1 MTIAPNPTYRNIRK
15 NFYTDKASDTT
26 EIGTII
32 STMKAVT
39 DIHDNSL
46 IPTAPS
52 YDFSTGQITRETAGN
67 AQTAINPEYQYPGY
81 IYCDGSEYKIEDY
94 PALYKVIGNDYGGTS
109 RPGLELVNGG
119 SGYPTTGN
127 VTITFSAPTGNANDN
142 QTIEA
147 QLSINASG
155 VITAVITTALGKNYT
170 GDPTF
175 TLQNAGTGSGLQLK
189 FNFNANGE
197 LENIKPTNVFNYLG
211 EHLGTN
217 AKTLGTFMVPDL
229 KSRKILGY
237 GTVYGTGSPTA
248 GLLTLGAGAED
259 GVAKTGGKWLFDKT
273 AQGGYFSLGTITTT
287 DYGKVTDAVGTN
299 IAGTQTV
306 KVTMQNKRLQG
317 VPQHNHFVYH
327 TVAGSSVV
335 SLAGYS
341 GDRYLSEYTN
351 GNTRLFQFFPIGGIA
366 YEHKHALLKQPLTG
380 AGDVA
385 TYDILDFYPGA
396 EGTGSYKSNVP
407 TTNALSKSGG
417 TTNVNVAADT
427 LSLTSHGF
435 STGDEVTYFVGN
447 VIKDVSLSDINT
459 GNDTMTV
466 NNHSWTTGDKTTYG
480 QGVITFAIN
489 SGTTGSTPIDVTND
503 RIQITAH
510 GQATGTAIKYTS
522 TGGDAIE
529 GIQIGFTYYLRVVD
543 ANTIS
548 LHTTPGNAALGTPTI
563 DLTGIGTGLQ
573 TFTIEGTVAPPLI
586 NDQDYFVI
594 VVDTNTIKLAVNSTN
609 AIAGTAI
616 DITGVGTGIHTLSSP
631 GTAIT
636 PLVNANKYYIIK
648 LDNNTIK
655 LAASLVDSQGGNAI
669 NLLDT
674 GVGSFTLTRA
684 AASGEGYYFASG
696 GAGAGT
702 YEVVTNVPPPVFKKF
717 SSTSKVGGRQTT
729 TGGVPIIEYP
739 DGLITKGTPQTGTG
753 ITFPNNW
760 TTLVMTIT
768 GGGGSGSPGNQS
780 GNGGSA
786 SKIEFGGGLLT
797 VTANGG
803 QAGGLN
809 TARTDGGSGG
819 TVTKTG
825 TKVGDL
831 SIISE
836 SQGVSGTNGSA
847 GTYWKKGYPNSPG
860 IAGNGG
866 DNAGSYNNDGTD
878 GLHTLVVDDDNTFS
892 DNNNVSSAAT
902 DTVTTLTLSSAN
914 YTYTKIEIT
923 LAGARGGNPN
933 QLKNVCQQVGG
944 NGDVMTLEVNNP
956 VNGFTADFQTGVA
969 GGSSKTIGKGAFG
982 ADGGL
987 GGNKNGTG
995 TNGAGGGGATG
1006 LRVGNSIIAGAGG
1019 GGGGGGTDGS
1029 GSGGCGVS
1037 GKSNDTQGWSSDTAQ
1052 STTANLF
1059 PGGGGGGVSAGCN
1072 GGGGGGGGG
1081 GIATSN
1087 YGGDGGG
1094 GGTGA
1099 GAGHGGGYGGGRGMS
1114 SFKSSVF
1121 SKLNQGNNNGG
1132 NGYVSWTWNEDRS
1145 YWTNG
1150 GGGGGAGGRF
1160 YGSIDADKIGSN
1172 VSATL
1177 DVGAGGAGVGG
1188 TGSGGG
1194 GAVVYGFGVI
1204 TGYEGGQT
1212 TTSVGDIV
1220 INASG
1225 TDSSNGPE
1233 IYQTGT
1239 GTGNSG
1245 GFKLPTT
1252 QVPEVEVVTGTTGGS
1267 GAAATVTLAN
1277 SFVSSITKT
1286 ADGSNYQS
1294 APEIRI
1300 KHGAGSGAYAVS
1312 TVNNAKEVD
1321 TITLSTLVTPSAYDY
1336 YIKIGGAPSG
1346 TGASDY
1352 HRWITLKEHDCTN
1365 VKRFNIKCARGNGFN
1380 GGDLPEQGGDVLKLY
1395 YNTDLSDN
1403 FNNLIGV
1410 IVPLPTN
1417 SEVTSKYDGDGT
1429 GTDATKWYWYS
1440 MDLPSGAQTATTR
1453 FHIKQERPV
1462 ASGTNDS
1469 GSNTDHYGICD
1480 FIYEYQE
1487 VSTTTFVPTDGAIS
1501 TNADELTYVVEGN
1514 EASIYTSGATGLD
1527 CTFTLNSQNPLV
1539 PVPLIDPDY
1548 PVPVIE
1554 PYHLCK
1560 YLIKAF

>member
-15 NFYTDKASDTT
+15 NFYTDKSSDTT
-26 EIGTII
+26 EVGTII

-39 DIHDNSL
+39 DIHDNSFV
-46 IPTAPS
+46 PTTPS
-52 YDFSTGQITRETAGN
+52 YDFSTGQITRETVGN
-67 AQTAINPEYQYPGY
+67 ANTADNPEYQYPGY

-94 PALYKVIGNDYGGTS
+94 PALYKIIGNDYGGTS

-127 VTITFSAPTGNANDN
+127 VTITFSAPTGNASDN

-155 VITAVITTALGKNYT
+155 VITDVITTALGKNYDS
-170 GDPTF
+170 DPTY

-189 FNFNANGE
+189 FNFNADGE

-211 EHLGTN
+211 EHLGTG
-217 AKTLGTFMVPDL
+217 AKTLGTFKVPDL
-229 KSRKILGY
+229 KSKKILGY

-287 DYGKVTDAVGTN
+287 EYDKVTDAVGTS

-366 YEHKHALLKQPLTG
+366 YAHKHALLKQPLSG

-396 EGTGSYKSNVP
+396 EGTGSYKSNTVSTP
-407 TTNALSKSGG
+407 ALTKTGGNAGVDAV
-417 TTNVNVAADT
+417 TDT
-427 LSLTSHGF
+427 ISLTSHGF
-435 STGDEVTYFVGN
+435 NTGDEVTYNVGN
-447 VIKDVSLSDINT
+447 VIRDITLSDINI

-466 NNHSWTTGDKTTYG
+466 VNHSWTTGDKTTYG
-480 QGVITFAIN
+480 QGVITYAFESE
-489 SGTTGSTPIDVTND
+489 SGGLSPIDLIND
-503 RIQITAH
+503 QIEITAH
-510 GQATGTAIKYTS
+510 GQPTGTAIKYTS
-522 TGGDAIE
+522 SGGDPIE
-529 GIQIGFTYYLRVVD
+529 GINVGFTYYLRVVD

-548 LHTTPGNAALGTPTI
+548 LHTTPANAALGTPKI
-563 DLTGIGTGLQ
+563 DLTDKGSGLQ
-573 TFTIEGTVAPPLI
+573 TFTVEGTVAPPLI

-594 VVDTNTIKLAVNSTN
+594 VVDTNTIKLASTSTN
-609 AIAGTAI
+609 ALAGTAI
-616 DITGVGTGIHTLSSP
+616 NITDVGTGVHTLTSP

-636 PLVNANKYYIIK
+636 PLANATKYYIIK
-648 LDNNTIK
+648 VDDNTVK
-655 LAASLVDSQGGNAI
+655 LANSTVDAQGGNAI

-674 GVGSFTLTRA
+674 GLGSFTLTRA
-684 AASGEGYYFASG
+684 AVAGDGFYFASG

-702 YEVVTNVPPPVFKKF
+702 YEVVTTIPTPVFKKF
-717 SSTSKVGGRQTT
+717 TATSVVGGRQTT

-739 DGLITKGTPQTGTG
+739 DGLITKNTPQTGTA
-753 ITFPNNW
+753 ITFPSNW
-760 TTLVMTIT
+760 AVLAMTIT
-768 GGGGSGSPGNQS
+768 GGGGSGSPGNAS
-780 GNGGSA
+780 GNSGGA
-786 SKIEFGGGLLT
+786 SKVEFGGGLLT
-797 VTANGG
+797 ITCNGG

-809 TARTDGGSGG
+809 TARTDGGQGG

-831 SIISE
+831 QVIVE
-836 SQGVSGTNGSA
+836 GQGASGTNGNA
-847 GTYWKKGYPNSPG
+847 GTYWKKGYPSTPNA
-860 IAGNGG
+860 AGEGG
-866 DNAGSYNNDGTD
+866 DNAGSYTNDGTD
-878 GLHTLVVDDDNTFS
+878 GLHTLIS
-892 DNNNVSSAAT
+892 DTNNPDSSGIKT
-902 DTVTTLTLSSAN
+902 GNGDINISSN
-914 YTYTKIEIT
+914 DYTYTSIEIT
-923 LAGARGGNPN
+923 LAGARGGNAN
-933 QLKNVCQQVGG
+933 QLKSNCTQVGG
-944 NGDVMTLEVNNP
+944 NGDVMVLEVSNP
-956 VNGFTADFQTGVA
+956 VNGFTASYATGTKGGNNKTA
-969 GGSSKTIGKGAFG
+969 GTGGYGSN
-982 ADGGL
+982 GGP

-995 TNGAGGGGATG
+995 TNGAGGGGATAMK
-1006 LRVGNSIIAGAGG
+1006 VGTAIVAGAGG
-1019 GGGGGGTDGS
+1019 GGGSGGTDGS

-1037 GKSNDTQGWSSDTAQ
+1037 GTSNDTSGWSSDTAQ

-1059 PGGGGGGVSAGCN
+1059 PGGGGGGQDAGCN

-1114 SFKSSVF
+1114 AFKSNLFNKIS
-1121 SKLNQGNNNGG
+1121 QGNNN
-1132 NGYVSWTWNEDRS
+1132 NGDGYISWTWNEDRS

-1150 GGGGGAGGRF
+1150 GGGGGAGGRL
-1160 YGSIDADKIGSN
+1160 YGTIEAQNIGSN

-1177 DVGAGGAGVGG
+1177 DVGAGGAGVNG
-1188 TGSGGG
+1188 TSSGGG

-1204 TGYEGGQT
+1204 TGYEGGST

-1252 QVPEVEVVTGTTGGS
+1252 QVPEVEIVTGTTGGS
-1267 GAAATVTLAN
+1267 GAAAEVAVTN
-1277 SFVSSITKT
+1277 GFVTSITKT
-1286 ADGSNYQS
+1286 NNGSNYQS
-1294 APEIRI
+1294 APEVRI
-1300 KHGAGSGAYAVS
+1300 KHGAGSGAYAIA
-1312 TVNNAKEVD
+1312 TVNNAQEVD
-1321 TITLSTLVTPSAYDY
+1321 TISLSSLVTPSAYEY

-1346 TGASDY
+1346 TGATDY

-1365 VKRFNIKCARGNGFN
+1365 VKRFSIKCARGNGFN

-1429 GTDATKWYWYS
+1429 GNDATKWYWYS
-1440 MDLPSGAQTATTR
+1440 MDLPSAAQTTTTR

-1469 GSNTDHYGICD
+1469 GSDTDHYGICD
-1480 FIYEYQE
+1480 FIYEYKE
-1487 VSTTTFVPTDGAIS
+1487 VSGLQFIPSDGAIS
-1501 TNADELTYVVEGN
+1501 TNTDELTYVVEGN

-1539 PVPLIDPDY
+1539 PVPLIDPDF
-1548 PVPVIE
+1548 PVPVVE

>member
-127 VTITFSAPTGNANDN
+127 VTITFSAPTGSASDN

-189 FNFNANGE
+189 FNFNADGE
-197 LENIKPTNVFNYLG
+197 LENIKQTNVFNYLG
-211 EHLGTN
+211 EHLGTG

-229 KSRKILGY
+229 KSKKILGY

-248 GLLTLGAGAED
+248 GLLTLGAGAEN

-287 DYGKVTDAVGTN
+287 EYNKVTDAVGTS

-351 GNTRLFQFFPIGGIA
+351 GNTRLFQFFPVGGIA
-366 YEHKHALLKQPLTG
+366 YAHKHALLKQPLSG

-396 EGTGSYKSNVP
+396 EGTGSYKSNTA
-407 TTNALSKSGG
+407 TTPALSKTGG
-417 TTNVNVAADT
+417 SAGVDAVTDT

-435 STGDEVTYFVGN
+435 STGDEVTYTVGN
-447 VIKDVSLSDINT
+447 VIRDITLSDINI

-466 NNHSWTTGDKTTYG
+466 VNHSWTTGDKTTYG
-480 QGVITFAIN
+480 QGVITFAVN
-489 SGTTGSTPIDVTND
+489 SGTAGSTPIDVIND
-503 RIQITAH
+503 RIELIAH
-510 GQATGTAIKYTS
+510 GQPTGTAIKYTS
-522 TGGDAIE
+522 TGGTAIT
-529 GIQIGFTYYLRVVD
+529 GIQVGFTYYLRVVD
-543 ANTIS
+543 ANTVT
-548 LHTTPGNAALGTPTI
+548 LHTTPGNAVLGTPKI

-573 TFTIEGTVAPPLI
+573 TFTVEGTVAPPLI

-594 VVDTNTIKLAVNSTN
+594 VVDTNTIKLASTSTN
-609 AIAGTAI
+609 ALAGTAI
-616 DITGVGTGIHTLSSP
+616 DISGVGTGVHTLTSP

-636 PLVNANKYYIIK
+636 PLANATKYYIIK
-648 LDNNTIK
+648 VDNNTVK
-655 LAASLVDSQGGNAI
+655 LANSTVDAQGGTPI

-674 GVGSFTLTRA
+674 GLGSYTLTRA
-684 AASGEGYYFASG
+684 AVQGEGYYMASG

-702 YEVVTNVPPPVFKKF
+702 YEVVTNIPTPVFKKF
-717 SSTSKVGGRQTT
+717 TATSVVGGRQTT

-739 DGLITKGTPQTGTG
+739 DGTVTKNTPQTGTG
-753 ITFPNNW
+753 ITFPTNW
-760 TTLVMTIT
+760 AVLAMTIT

-780 GNGGSA
+780 GNAGGA
-786 SKIEFGGGLLT
+786 SKVEFGGGLLT
-797 VTANGG
+797 ITCNGG

-809 TARTDGGSGG
+809 TARTDGGQGG

-831 SIISE
+831 QVIVE
-836 SQGVSGTNGSA
+836 GQGASGTNGNA
-847 GTYWKKGYPNSPG
+847 GTYWKKGYPTTPDV
-860 IAGNGG
+860 AGDGG
-866 DNAGSYNNDGTD
+866 DNAGSYTNDGTN
-878 GLHTLVVDDDNTFS
+878 GLHTLVVD
-892 DNNNVSSAAT
+892 NVNPGSSGNQTGTNQNISISST
-902 DTVTTLTLSSAN
+902 D
-914 YTYTKIEIT
+914 YTYTSIQIT

-933 QLKNVCQQVGG
+933 QLKSNCTQVGG
-944 NGDVMTLEVNNP
+944 NGDVMVLEVSNP
-956 VNGFTADFQTGVA
+956 VNGFSATYSTGAA
-969 GGSSKTIGKGAFG
+969 GGGNKTAGSGAYG
-982 ADGGL
+982 ADGGS
-987 GGNKNGTG
+987 GGNKNGSG

-1006 LRVGNSIIAGAGG
+1006 MKIGTAIVAGAGG
-1019 GGGGGGTDGS
+1019 GGGAGGTDGS

-1037 GKSNDTQGWSSDTAQ
+1037 GASNNTSGWSSDNAQ

-1059 PGGGGGGVSAGCN
+1059 PGGGGGGQNAGCN

-1114 SFKSSVF
+1114 SFKSSLF
-1121 SKLNQGNNNGG
+1121 NKISQGNNNGG

-1150 GGGGGAGGRF
+1150 GGGGGAGGRL
-1160 YGSIDADKIGSN
+1160 YGTIEADKIGSN

-1177 DVGAGGAGVGG
+1177 DVGAGGAGVNG
-1188 TGSGGG
+1188 TSSGGG

-1220 INASG
+1220 IKASG

-1233 IYQTGT
+1233 IYQSGT
-1239 GTGNSG
+1239 GSGNSG

-1252 QVPEVEVVTGTTGGS
+1252 QVPEVEVLTGTTGGS
-1267 GAAATVTLAN
+1267 GAAAEVGITNGFVT
-1277 SFVSSITKT
+1277 SITKT
-1286 ADGSNYQS
+1286 NNGSNYQS
-1294 APEIRI
+1294 APEVRI
-1300 KHGAGSGAYAVS
+1300 KHGAGSGAYALA
-1312 TVNNAKEVD
+1312 TVNNAQEVD

-1352 HRWITLKEHDCTN
+1352 HRWITVKEHDCTN
-1365 VKRFNIKCARGNGFN
+1365 VKRFSIKCARGNGFN

-1410 IVPLPTN
+1410 IVPLPTG

-1440 MDLPSGAQTATTR
+1440 MDLPTAAQTATTR
-1453 FHIKQERPV
+1453 FQIKQERPV

-1480 FIYEYQE
+1480 FIYEYKE
-1487 VSTTTFVPTDGAIS
+1487 VSGLQFIPTDGAIS
-1501 TNADELTYVVEGN
+1501 TNTDELTYVVEGN

-1539 PVPLIDPDY
+1539 PVPLIDPDF
-1548 PVPVIE
+1548 PVPVVE